1 MQSDQKTKQIETMN
15 ENYKAMQ
22 SAVST
27 HRRAYSI
34 LENGTAVSGLFA
46 IGTVFNT
53 QWGPRKV
60 VSTHVEILDITPDCP
75 HGC

>member
-1 MQSDQKTKQIETMN
+1 MKK
-15 ENYKAMQ
+15 YR
-22 SAVST
+22 
-27 HRRAYSI
+27 HAYSL
-34 LENGTAVSGLFA
+34 LENGTAVAGLFP

-75 HGC
+75 PGC